1 MIRII
6 VLDDDYEAYNTLKI
20 FIDQF
25 SKENN
30 IGFEINYFSN
40 PLSFLDDYTPADLIL
55 MDIDMPY
62 LNGIETAEK
71 LRSKDPNVLLIFITN
86 YVQYAIKGY
95 SVNAID
101 YVLKPVK
108 YARFSSLMS
117 RVLKMII
124 ASKNDNIIIKTT
136 DGTIKLNAFL
146 IISVEVSDHLL
157 IYHTDSKEYEAWGS
171 LKETALMLPSYFE
184 RCNHSVIV
192 NLKKVIRLDKNEIT
206 LTDGNKYL
214 ISQKKKSDFISKLN
228 RFLK

>member
-136 DGTIKLNAFL
+136 DGTIT
-146 IISVEVSDHLL
+146 HL
-157 IYHTDSKEYEAWGS
+157 
-171 LKETALMLPSYFE
+171 
-184 RCNHSVIV
+184 
-192 NLKKVIRLDKNEIT
+192 
-206 LTDGNKYL
+206 
-214 ISQKKKSDFISKLN
+214 
-228 RFLK
+228 